1 MPEIKIPRH
10 KFVGILELL
19 SDLPPDLLLA
29 FIQHISGESELVHPG
44 LVFLVDVSLVEEN
57 EEDDVISEAAKSVHG
72 RHLDDECE
80 DVVNEG
86 VESLIGHH
94 PPTKL

>member
-1 MPEIKIPRH
+1 MTHLLCRGLL
-10 KFVGILELL
+10 FSVGVLHTV
-19 SDLPPDLLLA
+19 LLLA
-29 FIQHISGESELVHPG
+29 FLQHVSGEAELVHPG
-44 LVFLVDVSLVEEN
+44 LVLLVNVPLVEED

>member
-1 MPEIKIPRH
+1 MDAAGEGDAG
-10 KFVGILELL
+10 VGLGGGYSATGPL
-19 SDLPPDLLLA
+19 SRWL
-29 FIQHISGESELVHPG
+29 
-44 LVFLVDVSLVEEN
+44 
-57 EEDDVISEAAKSVHG
+57 DDVISEAAKSVHG

>member
-1 MPEIKIPRH
+1 MTYLH
-10 KFVGILELL
+10 CWSCLFSVGVLYTI
-19 SDLPPDLLLA
+19 LLLA

-44 LVFLVDVSLVEEN
+44 LVLLVDVSLVEEN

>member
-1 MPEIKIPRH
+1 MTYLH
-10 KFVGILELL
+10 CWSCLFSVGVLHAV
-19 SDLPPDLLLA
+19 LLLA
-29 FIQHISGESELVHPG
+29 LIPLISGESELVHPG
-44 LVFLVDVSLVEEN
+44 LVLLVDVSLVEED
-57 EEDDVISEAAKSVHG
+57 EENDVISEAAESVHG

>member
-1 MPEIKIPRH
+1 MTYLH
-10 KFVGILELL
+10 CWSCLFSVGVLHTL
-19 SDLPPDLLLA
+19 LLLA